1 MQALKL
7 VLAGLPVFLAL
18 DALWLGVL
26 AKAEYRRGL
35 GVLARRSG
43 EGIDVIWPAAGLVYV
58 LALTGLA
65 IFVIPKAHDPLS
77 AFGWGALYGVIL
89 YAVYDF
95 TNLATLTGWSLRLS
109 VLDAAWGAVVCGV
122 TASAMKYADV
132 WLK

>member
-1 MQALKL
+1 MQSLKL

-18 DALWLGVL
+18 DALWLGVI
-26 AKAEYRRGL
+26 AKGEYRRGL
-35 GVLARRSG
+35 GALARRSG
-43 EGIDVIWPAAGLVYV
+43 DGIDVFWPAAAFVYV

-65 IFVIPKAHDPLS
+65 LFVVPKAHDPLS
-77 AFGWGALYGVIL
+77 ALGWGALYGAIL

-109 VLDAAWGAVVCGV
+109 ILDSAWGAVVCG
-122 TASAMKYADV
+122 AAAAAMKAAEL